1 MRKLLKYEMRA
12 MNRRLFPVYLGM
24 LAVALLNG
32 FFGMGALV
40 ADSDA
45 LHNLVESLPSPLSFL
60 LGMMQVIIITL
71 FFGILIGMMVIWLL
85 TTINRFS
92 KGLLGEEGYLMF
104 TLPVTTGRL
113 IGAKLLA
120 SSIHL
125 VLATVVAALSMCFM
139 AGTTGITAFFRLL
152 TDANFG
158 AFFGEL
164 TRTCPTWPLFAL
176 EFLAV
181 CVLGVFGTV
190 LHFYL
195 SMALGHLSNSHRTL
209 MSVLA
214 YIGISVVMSML
225 TSMGFSGLMLLEDIG
240 FVENMV
246 RFVFA
251 HGQLAGHLMMLALIA
266 LSVAECAVFWF
277 GTRYILK
284 RRLNLE

>member
-32 FFGMGALV
+32 FFGMGAMIQESNALERML
-40 ADSDA
+40 DA
-45 LHNLVESLPSPLSFL
+45 LPGPLSFL
-60 LGMMQVIIITL
+60 LGMMQVIIVTL
-71 FFGILIGMMVIWLL
+71 FFGIMIGMMVIWLL
-85 TTINRFS
+85 TTINRFN

-104 TLPVTTGRL
+104 TLPVSTGRL

-125 VLATVVAALSMCFM
+125 VLASLVALLSMCFM
-139 AGTTGITAFFRLL
+139 AGTTGISAFFRLMA
-152 TDANFG
+152 DADFG
-158 AFFGEL
+158 AFFSEL
-164 TRTCPTWPLFAL
+164 ARACPTWPLVGL
-176 EFLAV
+176 EFL
-181 CVLGVFGTV
+181 VLCALGIFGTV

-195 SMALGHLSNSHRTL
+195 AMALGHLSNSHRTL

-225 TSMGFSGLMLLEDIG
+225 TSAGFSGLMLLENVG
-240 FVENMV
+240 FVENMA
-246 RFVFA
+246 RFVFD
-251 HGQLAGHLMMLALIA
+251 HGELAGHLMMLALLA
-266 LSVAECAVFWF
+266 LSVIQCVIFWF

>member
-32 FFGMGALV
+32 FFGMGAIV

-45 LHNLVESLPSPLSFL
+45 LHTLVENLPSPLSFL
-60 LGMMQVIIITL
+60 LGMMQMVIITL
-71 FFGILIGMMVIWLL
+71 FFGIMIGMMVIWLL
-85 TTINRFS
+85 TTINRFN

-104 TLPVTTGRL
+104 TLPVSTGRL

-125 VLATVVAALSMCFM
+125 VLASLVALLSMCFM
-139 AGTTGITAFFRLL
+139 AGTTGISAFFRLMA
-152 TDANFG
+152 DADFG
-158 AFFGEL
+158 SFFGEL
-164 TRTCPTWPLFAL
+164 ARACPTWPLVGL
-176 EFLAV
+176 EFLAL

-214 YIGISVVMSML
+214 YIGISVAMSVLSSLGL
-225 TSMGFSGLMLLEDIG
+225 TGLMLLENVG
-240 FVENMV
+240 FIESIA
-246 RFVFA
+246 RFVFD
-251 HGQLAGHLMMLALIA
+251 HGELAGHLMMLALLA
-266 LSVAECAVFWF
+266 LSVIQCVIFWF

>member
-12 MNRRLFPVYLGM
+12 MNRRLFPIYTGM
-24 LAVALLNG
+24 LAIALLNG
-32 FFGMGALV
+32 FFGMGAIV
-40 ADSDA
+40 QDSSAIERMLDA
-45 LHNLVESLPSPLSFL
+45 LPSPLSFL
-60 LGMMQVIIITL
+60 LGMMQMVIVIL
-71 FFGILIGMMVIWLL
+71 FFGILMGMMVVWLL
-85 TTINRFS
+85 TTINRFN

-125 VLATVVAALSMCFM
+125 VLATVVGMLSMCFM
-139 AGTTGITAFFRLL
+139 AGTTGISAFFRLMAEADL
-152 TDANFG
+152 G

-164 TRTCPTWPLFAL
+164 ARACPTWPLVGL
-176 EFLAV
+176 EFLAL

-214 YIGISVVMSML
+214 YIGISVAMSVLSSLGL
-225 TSMGFSGLMLLEDIG
+225 TGLMLLENVG
-240 FVENMV
+240 FVESIA

-251 HGQLAGHLMMLALIA
+251 HGELAGHLMMLALLA
-266 LSVAECAVFWF
+266 LSVIQCVIFWF

>member
-32 FFGMGALV
+32 FFGMGAIV
-40 ADSDA
+40 KDSSAIERMLDA
-45 LHNLVESLPSPLSFL
+45 LPSPLSFL
-60 LGMMQVIIITL
+60 LGMMQAVIIIL
-71 FFGILIGMMVIWLL
+71 FFGILMGMMVVWLL
-85 TTINRFS
+85 TTINRFN

-113 IGAKLLA
+113 IGSKLLA

-125 VLATVVAALSMCFM
+125 VLATVVGILSMCFM
-139 AGTTGITAFFRLL
+139 AGPTGIAAFFRLMS
-152 TDANFG
+152 DADFG
-158 AFFGEL
+158 SFFGEL
-164 TRTCPTWPLFAL
+164 AHACPTWPLVVL
-176 EFLAV
+176 EFLVLCA
-181 CVLGVFGTV
+181 LGVFGTV

-214 YIGISVVMSML
+214 YIGISVVMSVL
-225 TSMGFSGLMLLEDIG
+225 SSLGVSGLMLLENIG
-240 FVENMV
+240 FVENIA
-246 RFVFA
+246 RFVFD

-266 LSVAECAVFWF
+266 LSLVQCVVFWF
-277 GTRYILK
+277 GTHYILK

>member
-12 MNRRLFPVYLGM
+12 MNRRLFPIYAGM
-24 LAVALLNG
+24 LAIALLNG
-32 FFGMGALV
+32 FFGMGAMV
-40 ADSDA
+40 QDSSAIEHMLDA
-45 LHNLVESLPSPLSFL
+45 LPGPLSFL
-60 LGMMQVIIITL
+60 LSMMQVVIVTL
-71 FFGILIGMMVIWLL
+71 FFGILMGMMVVWLL
-85 TTINRFS
+85 TTINRFN

-113 IGAKLLA
+113 IGSKLLA

-125 VLATVVAALSMCFM
+125 VLASLVALLSMCFM
-139 AGTTGITAFFRLL
+139 AGTTGISAFFRLMS
-152 TDANFG
+152 DADFG
-158 AFFGEL
+158 SFFGEL
-164 TRTCPTWPLFAL
+164 ARACPTWPIVVL
-176 EFLAV
+176 EFLAF
-181 CVLGVFGTV
+181 CALSVFGTV

-225 TSMGFSGLMLLEDIG
+225 TSMGFSGLMLLENVG
-240 FVENMV
+240 FVENMA

>member
-45 LHNLVESLPSPLSFL
+45 LHNLVENLPSPLSFL
-60 LGMMQVIIITL
+60 FGMMQFIIITL

-113 IGAKLLA
+113 IGSKLLA

-125 VLATVVAALSMCFM
+125 VLASLVALLSMCFM
-139 AGTTGITAFFRLL
+139 AGTTGISAFFRLL
-152 TDANFG
+152 ADANFG
-158 AFFGEL
+158 AFFADL
-164 TRTCPTWPLFAL
+164 ARACPTWPLFGL

-195 SMALGHLSNSHRTL
+195 AMALGHLSNSHRTL

-214 YIGISVVMSML
+214 YIGISVIMSVLSSLGL
-225 TSMGFSGLMLLEDIG
+225 TGLMLLENVG
-240 FVENMV
+240 FVESIA

-251 HGQLAGHLMMLALIA
+251 HGELAGHLSMLALIA
-266 LSVAECAVFWF
+266 LSLVQCAVFWF
-277 GTRYILK
+277 GTHYILK